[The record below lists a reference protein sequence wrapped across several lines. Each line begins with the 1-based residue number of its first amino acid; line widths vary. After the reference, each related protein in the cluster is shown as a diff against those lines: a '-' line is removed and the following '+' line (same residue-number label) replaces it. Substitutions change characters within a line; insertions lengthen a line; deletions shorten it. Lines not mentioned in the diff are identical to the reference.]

1 VQGLGTVGGFKL
13 YVEDRAGLGFE
24 ELYSQVQGALGQGR
38 TVPTLAGLFSSFQ
51 VSVPQ
56 IDADV
61 DRERAK
67 TYGVA
72 LTDVFDTLQVYLGS
86 LYANDFNRFG
96 RTYQVNVQAES
107 EFRLQPEQIARLKTR
122 NASGAMVPLGSV
134 VQVRQSY
141 GPDQVMHYNG
151 FPAAEI
157 NGAPAPGFS
166 SGQAQNAIARVLSGR
181 LPPSMSFEWTELAYQ
196 EILSG
201 NTMVLVFPL
210 CVLLVYV
217 VLAAQYESW
226 TLPLSVILIV
236 PMTLL
241 FAITGVWITGGDNN
255 VFTQI
260 SFLVLAGLACKN
272 AILIVEFARQRE
284 EEGEDHLQAI
294 LDACRVR
301 LRPVLMTSVAFIMG
315 VIPLVFSS
323 GAGAEI
329 RHAMGVAVFA
339 GMLGVTIFGLF
350 LTPVFYVVVSRIVE
364 RFSRRRAPH
373 RAAPAI
379 LVQEGQ

>member
-1 VQGLGTVGGFKL
+1 MGYEQL
-13 YVEDRAGLGFE
+13 YA
-24 ELYSQVQGALGQGR
+24 QVQQAMGQAGR
-38 TVPTLAGLFSSFQ
+38 LPTLTGLFSSFQ
-51 VSVPQ
+51 VNVPQ
-56 IDADV
+56 IETRV

-67 TYGVA
+67 TYGIAV
-72 LTDVFDTLQVYLGS
+72 TDVFDTLQVYLGS
-86 LYANDFNRFG
+86 LYTNDFNRFG

-107 EFRLQPEQIARLKTR
+107 DFRLQPEQIAQLKTR
-122 NASGAMVPLGSV
+122 NASGSMVPLGSLV
-134 VQVRQSY
+134 TASLGH

-166 SGQAQNAIARVLSGR
+166 SGQAQAAITRVLDER
-181 LPPSMSFEWTELAYQ
+181 LPRGFSFEWTDLAYQ
-196 EILSG
+196 EKIAG
-201 NTMVLVFPL
+201 NTMLVIFPL

-226 TLPLSVILIV
+226 ALPLTVILIV
-236 PMTLL
+236 PMAFSSAL
-241 FAITGVWITGGDNN
+241 GGMRLTSADNN

-284 EEGEDHLQAI
+284 AEGEDHAAAI
-294 LDACRVR
+294 LDACRIR

-315 VIPLVFSS
+315 VIPLVFAT

-329 RHAMGVAVFA
+329 RHAMGVAVFF
-339 GMLGVTIFGLF
+339 GMLGVTFLGLTF
-350 LTPVFYVVVSRIVE
+350 IPVLYLVVTQLVG
-364 RFSRRRAPH
+364 RFTSRRAIPHTPAPTL
-373 RAAPAI
+373 A
-379 LVQEGQ
+379 EGEGH